1 MEISNME
8 IHEALAPLLH
18 ANMPAVSYKSKQCFH
33 QHGKLSGGER
43 EVSEEWGVCS
53 QVQLS
58 LMGNMCCLLLPDR
71 GTISHSDGIGNEKSH
86 QPVSITGVRLVLR
99 VWRLEVPAVVWV
111 LYLSWCVVSGSAS
124 TLSPDLS
131 PLSCSSYPAP
141 SPHLQTGNNLHLT
154 VSFHTGPLAVAEAV
168 YEGEEGGLVLHHI
181 EISSHEYRR

>member
-18 ANMPAVSYKSKQCFH
+18 ANMPAVSYKSKQMFPPTREIV
-33 QHGKLSGGER
+33 GRWER
-43 EVSEEWGVCS
+43 GQWGVCS

-71 GTISHSDGIGNEKSH
+71 GTISHSDGIVNEKSH

-141 SPHLQTGNNLHLT
+141 SPHLRTGNNLHLT
-154 VSFHTGPLAVAEAV
+154 VSFHTGPLAVAEAA